1 MSTMPF
7 PRTPHAPRA
16 CGRCR
21 AVPRVR
27 IGKAFGNV
35 VYFTEAGGGASAQG
49 AAGAMLPSNG
59 DDYIFH
65 IPSLPV
71 WIVDSACYCN
81 YTAFS

>member
-1 MSTMPF
+1 MS
-7 PRTPHAPRA
+7 RA
-16 CGRCR
+16 
-21 AVPRVR
+21 
-27 IGKAFGNV
+27 
-35 VYFTEAGGGASAQG
+35 FTRRQVLAA